1 MIRNIS
7 SSHRLNFKKQ
17 HPVRLDLELE
27 GNRRQTHRPVPGTWA
42 WRGLASFLAGPTR
55 VQNHPEHRATGA
67 SKTLRNAGKL
77 ATIVYLE
84 KSAGWRFES
93 FPVHQFSATALTTF
107 GGTTRLESVSRERL
121 RAGAAAMAAPETG
134 KLPSSTMR
142 VPVLILSFAFFVP
155 MILQAQ
161 EQDPSVMRVAVNL
174 VMVDVTAK
182 TKAGQILGDLKKE
195 DFELREDGAA
205 QKVEIFSRD
214 ELPLNVALVLD
225 LSDSIEPFLGPL
237 RDAANTALG
246 ALKPEDQAALFTFS
260 TDAELRVP
268 FTSDKKK
275 LAEQINA
282 FKVGGATN
290 INDGIFVPAK
300 YLLNAPQRG
309 RRVIILISDDVATY
323 SGGQGTHDI
332 ITELIASDAVLYN
345 LKIPGY
351 NPPGTML
358 HAAME
363 KGLVNLRAVMDQTGG
378 EVFNVQDVSHLDET
392 FRALIERIKT
402 RYTLGYYTKAS
413 AAEGKPH
420 KLDVRL
426 AASFGKKGRDYV
438 VLSKNGFYVH

>member
-1 MIRNIS
+1 
-7 SSHRLNFKKQ
+7 
-17 HPVRLDLELE
+17 
-27 GNRRQTHRPVPGTWA
+27 
-42 WRGLASFLAGPTR
+42 
-55 VQNHPEHRATGA
+55 
-67 SKTLRNAGKL
+67 
-77 ATIVYLE
+77 
-84 KSAGWRFES
+84 
-93 FPVHQFSATALTTF
+93 
-107 GGTTRLESVSRERL
+107 
-121 RAGAAAMAAPETG
+121 
-134 KLPSSTMR
+134 MR
-142 VPVLILSFAFFVP
+142 SLILIGLIAFRPPVT
-155 MILQAQ
+155 LLAQ

-174 VMVDVTAK
+174 VMVDATLK

-195 DFELREDGAA
+195 DFELREDGAT

-246 ALKPEDQAALFTFS
+246 TLKPEDEVALFTFS
-260 TDAELRVP
+260 TEAELRVP
-268 FTSDKKK
+268 FTRDKKQ

-282 FKVGGATN
+282 FQVGGATN

-300 YLLNAPQRG
+300 YLLNAPNRG

-323 SGGQGTHDI
+323 SGGEGTHDI

-363 KGLVNLRAVMDQTGG
+363 KGLVNLHAVMEQTGG
-378 EVFNVQDVSHLDET
+378 EIFNVQDVSHLDAA

-420 KLDVRL
+420 RLDVRL
-426 AASFGKKGRDYV
+426 VASHGKKGKDYV